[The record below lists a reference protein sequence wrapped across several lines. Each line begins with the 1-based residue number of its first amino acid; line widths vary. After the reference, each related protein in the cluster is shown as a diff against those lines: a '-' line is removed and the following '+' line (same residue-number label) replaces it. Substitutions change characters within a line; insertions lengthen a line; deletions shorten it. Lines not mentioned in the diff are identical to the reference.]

1 MKRIGLFFGLFVLG
15 FQLFAEGYQ
24 VNLQGNRQTGMG
36 HTGAGLL
43 MGASSMHFN
52 PGALGLMDKK
62 YDFSFGGSLIFS
74 NNTFQKQAPST
85 YEAQSDNP
93 MGTPFYFYGATKIS
107 DKLAVGLAIT
117 TPYGNSL
124 KWGDDWDGK
133 YLIQDISLRAIFI
146 QPTVSYKINDKLGFG
161 VGFMAV
167 NGNVD
172 LNKALPLQD
181 MNGDGSTNISGNTWA
196 YGFNAGLSYKPSDK
210 LSFGISYRSEV
221 KVKLDEGEA
230 TFNVP
235 KDLYDDET
243 SFPAKT
249 KFKAELPMPTNITFG
264 VGYQINDKLLLAA
277 DLQYVGWSA
286 YESLDFD
293 FENNTPILED
303 SQNQRDFENTMVYR
317 LGAEY
322 AMNEK
327 FQFRAGIY
335 YDTTPIPEDLL
346 TPETPGTDKIG
357 MSLGCGYQINDKLS
371 LDASL
376 LYIHGTKREDGYAPT
391 NFYGTYYSNA
401 VIPGIGLNYSF

>member
-1 MKRIGLFFGLFVLG
+1 MKRFGLLCG
-15 FQLFAEGYQ
+15 LLMLSLQLFAEGYQ

-62 YDFSFGGSLIFS
+62 YDFSLGGSLIFS
-74 NNTFQKQAPST
+74 KNTFQKQAPSV
-85 YEAQSDNP
+85 YEAKSDNP
-93 MGTPFYFYGATKIS
+93 MGTPFYFYGATKIN
-107 DKLAVGLAIT
+107 DKMVVGLAVT

-124 KWGDDWDGK
+124 KWGDDWDGN

-146 QPTVSYKINDKLGFG
+146 QPTFSYKISDKLGFG
-161 VGFMAV
+161 IGFMAV

-172 LNKALPLQD
+172 LNKALPVQYSG
-181 MNGDGSTNISGNTWA
+181 GDATVNIAGNTWA
-196 YGFNAGLSYKPSDK
+196 FGFNAGISYKASDQ
-210 LSFGISYRSEV
+210 LTFGLSYRSEV
-221 KVKLDEGEA
+221 NVKLEEGDA
-230 TFNVP
+230 DFTVP
-235 KDLYDDET
+235 GSLAGLYPD
-243 SFPAKT
+243 T
-249 KFKAELPMPTNITFG
+249 KFESELPMPTNITFG
-264 VGYQINDKLLLAA
+264 IGYQVNDKLLLAA
-277 DLQYVGWSA
+277 DLQYVGWST
-286 YESLDFD
+286 YESLNFD
-293 FENNTPILED
+293 FEAETVPD
-303 SQNQRDFENTMVYR
+303 SYNQRDFENTMIYR

-322 AMNEK
+322 SLNAK
-327 FQFRAGIY
+327 FKFRGGIY
-335 YDTTPIPEDLL
+335 YDSTPIPEDLL

-401 VIPGIGLNYSF
+401 VIPGIGINYSF

>member
-1 MKRIGLFFGLFVLG
+1 MKRIGLFCGLVMLS

-36 HTGAGLL
+36 HTGAGLF

-52 PGALGLMDKK
+52 PGALGFIDKK
-62 YDFSFGGSLIFS
+62 YDFSFGGSMIFS

-85 YEAQSDNP
+85 YEAKSDNP
-93 MGTPFYFYGATKIS
+93 MGTPFYFYGATKLN
-107 DKLAVGLAIT
+107 DKLALGLAVT

-146 QPTVSYKINDKLGFG
+146 QPTLAYKINDKLGLG
-161 VGFMAV
+161 LGFMAV

-172 LNKALPLQD
+172 LNKALPVQGA
-181 MNGDGSTNISGNTWA
+181 NGDASANISGNTWA
-196 YGFNAGLSYKPSDK
+196 FGFNAGISYQATDK
-210 LSFGISYRSEV
+210 LSLGLSYRSEV
-221 KVKLDEGEA
+221 MVELDEGDA
-230 TFNVP
+230 DFTVP
-235 KDLYDDET
+235 SSLAGLYPD
-243 SFPAKT
+243 T
-249 KFKAELPMPTNITFG
+249 KFQAELPMPTNITFG
-264 VGYQINDKLLLAA
+264 LGYQVNDKLLLAA

-293 FENNTPILED
+293 FEAPTVPD
-303 SQNQRDFENTMVYR
+303 SRNQRDFENTMIYR

-322 AMNEK
+322 ALNEK
-327 FQFRAGIY
+327 VQFRAGVY
-335 YDTTPIPEDLL
+335 YDSTPIPEDLL

-357 MSLGCGYQINDKLS
+357 MSLGLGYQINDKLS

-376 LYIHGTKREDGYAPT
+376 LYIHGMKREDGYAPT

-401 VIPGIGLNYSF
+401 VIPGIGVNYSF